1 LSVVIDLPR
10 DIKDV
15 LVSDPKI
22 ATAVVA
28 VQPKCLHHGSRSV
41 RLISFSSMPMVQRIG
56 GLDIAVTRDL
66 NGVRAA
72 LKRDL
77 PGEDVYIEG
86 VGEGVLL
93 SGNVATPMEAQSG
106 FDIASRL
113 GRRR

>member
-1 LSVVIDLPR
+1 
-10 DIKDV
+10 
-15 LVSDPKI
+15 
-22 ATAVVA
+22 
-28 VQPKCLHHGSRSV
+28 
-41 RLISFSSMPMVQRIG
+41 MVQRIG